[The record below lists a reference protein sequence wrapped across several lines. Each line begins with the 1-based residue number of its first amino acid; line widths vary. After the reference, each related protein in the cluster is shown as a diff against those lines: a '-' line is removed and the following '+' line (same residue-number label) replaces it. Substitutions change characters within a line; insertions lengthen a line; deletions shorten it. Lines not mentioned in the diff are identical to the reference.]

1 MMATMEGL
9 PSCPTVFSRSS
20 QRPYLRVKHI
30 LRFSRRRC
38 QHGGGRSSVSR
49 MPRRR
54 GMLRNDMGT
63 ASTEQSELAAATAKR
78 RTFAII
84 SHPDAGKTTLT
95 EKLLLYSGLIRTAGM
110 VRGRKGGKTA
120 ASDWMG
126 MEQERGISITASAM
140 QFPYKH
146 AVINLLD
153 TPGHQDFSEDTYR
166 TLTAA
171 DSAIMVIDAAKG
183 VEAQTR
189 KLFAVC
195 RMRRI
200 PVLTFVNKMDLPGR
214 PPLDLMTEVE
224 QALSIHASAVNW
236 PIGSGSD
243 FAGIVTRDDH
253 RVALFSKTA
262 HGGATKVDVQTM
274 DLADLSTSGRVLPD
288 VMGQVEHDLELLA
301 IAGNPFTRDAFLEGD
316 VTPVFF
322 GSALT
327 NFGVESFLDAFVDL
341 APSPTSRLADG
352 DDGSELAIDP
362 IDRPF
367 SAYVFKLQANMNP
380 KHRDSTAFLRV
391 CSGRFERDMVVKHQ
405 RLGREVRLS
414 RPHSLVAQ
422 ERSTVEEAFP
432 GDIIGI
438 INPGL
443 FAIGDTI
450 SVTGGFA
457 FKPLPQFQPEIFAR
471 IRPTDVGKRKA
482 FDKGMEQMAQEGT
495 VQILRSL
502 NDLESLVAAV
512 GRLQFDVLQYRLRHE
527 YRVET
532 VLDLLSYTCSAWLEG
547 DPATFKT
554 PSASMIV
561 KDQRGRVV
569 VLFQDV
575 VMKNIGR
582 ERNPGHVL
590 KDMG

>member
-1 MMATMEGL
+1 MMDATLQG
-9 PSCPTVFSRSS
+9 
-20 QRPYLRVKHI
+20 
-30 LRFSRRRC
+30 
-38 QHGGGRSSVSR
+38 
-49 MPRRR
+49 
-54 GMLRNDMGT
+54 
-63 ASTEQSELAAATAKR
+63 ELATETAKR

-110 VRGRKGGKTA
+110 VRGRKGGKVT

-146 AVINLLD
+146 AIVNLLD

-200 PVLTFVNKMDLPGR
+200 PVLTLINKMDLPGR

-224 QALSIHASAVNW
+224 QALSIHAAAVNW
-236 PIGSGSD
+236 PIGSGSE
-243 FAGIVTRDDH
+243 FVGIVTRGDGM
-253 RVALFSKTA
+253 VQLFNKTA
-262 HGGATKVDVQTM
+262 HGGATKVEVDRLPLTDLRRCARVSRETVAQVQ
-274 DLADLSTSGRVLPD
+274 
-288 VMGQVEHDLELLA
+288 HDLELLE
-301 IAGNPFTRDAFLEGD
+301 IAGNPFTRDEFLRGE

-322 GSALT
+322 ASALT
-327 NFGVESFLDAFVDL
+327 NFGIESFLDAFVDL
-341 APSPTSRLADG
+341 APCPGARPADG
-352 DDGSELAIDP
+352 DDGTELTVDP
-362 IDRPF
+362 IERPF

-380 KHRDSTAFLRV
+380 KHRDSTAFLRI
-391 CSGRFERDMVVKHQ
+391 CSGRFERDMVVKHH

-422 ERSTVEEAFP
+422 ERSTVEEAYP

-438 INPGL
+438 INPGV

-450 SVTGGFA
+450 SVTGGFN

-482 FDKGMEQMAQEGT
+482 FDKGMDQMAQEGT
-495 VQILRSL
+495 VQIMRTL

-532 VLDLLSYTCSAWLEG
+532 VLEPLPFTCSAWLDG
-547 DPATFKT
+547 DPATFKA
-554 PSASMIV
+554 PSASMLV

-569 VLFQDV
+569 VLFGDHL
-575 VMKNIGR
+575 MKTIAR
-582 ERNPGHVL
+582 DRNPDHIL
-590 KDMG
+590 RDMG

>member
-1 MMATMEGL
+1 M
-9 PSCPTVFSRSS
+9 
-20 QRPYLRVKHI
+20 
-30 LRFSRRRC
+30 RFSATRGRPSRRLVV
-38 QHGGGRSSVSR
+38 GGRPASATRTSR
-49 MPRRR
+49 LVVRYD
-54 GMLRNDMGT
+54 MLRNIMGST
-63 ASTEQSELAAATAKR
+63 STEQSELAAATAKR

-140 QFPYKH
+140 QFPYKD

-224 QALSIHASAVNW
+224 QALTIHASAVNW

-243 FAGIVTRDDH
+243 FAGIVTREDN

-262 HGGATKVDVQTM
+262 HGGATKVDVRTM
-274 DLADLSTSGRVLPD
+274 DLADLAASGRVSPD
-288 VMGQVEHDLELLA
+288 VMAQVQPDLELLA
-301 IAGNPFTRDAFLEGD
+301 IAGNPFSHERFLEGD

-327 NFGVESFLDAFVDL
+327 NFGVESFLDAFVRL
-341 APSPTSRLADG
+341 APSPGARPADG
-352 DDGSELAIDP
+352 DDGVELAIDP
-362 IDRPF
+362 IERPF

-405 RLGREVRLS
+405 RLGRDVRLS

-438 INPGL
+438 INPGV

-471 IRPTDVGKRKA
+471 IRPTDVTKRKA

-495 VQILRSL
+495 VQIMRSL
-502 NDLESLVAAV
+502 NDLDSLVAAV

-532 VLDLLSYTCSAWLEG
+532 VLDLLPFTCSAWLEG
-547 DPATFKT
+547 DPVTFKA
-554 PSASMIV
+554 PSTSMIV

-569 VLFQDV
+569 VLFQDAL
-575 VMKNIGR
+575 MKSIGR
-582 ERNPGHVL
+582 DRNPDHIL

>member
-1 MMATMEGL
+1 ML
-9 PSCPTVFSRSS
+9 
-20 QRPYLRVKHI
+20 
-30 LRFSRRRC
+30 
-38 QHGGGRSSVSR
+38 HGAMTTDTS
-49 MPRRR
+49 
-54 GMLRNDMGT
+54 LL
-63 ASTEQSELAAATAKR
+63 SELSAAAARR

-110 VRGRKGGKTA
+110 VRGRKGGKAT

-140 QFPYKH
+140 QFPYKQ

-195 RMRRI
+195 RLRRI
-200 PVLTFVNKMDLPGR
+200 PVLTLINKMDLPGR

-224 QALSIHASAVNW
+224 QALNIHASAVNW
-236 PIGSGSD
+236 PIGSGSE
-243 FAGIVTRDDH
+243 FVGIVNRENS
-253 RVALFSKTA
+253 RVELFSRTA
-262 HGGATKVDVQTM
+262 HGGATKVDVDTM
-274 DLADLSTSGRVLPD
+274 ALANLAQSGRVSPEVLE
-288 VMGQVEHDLELLA
+288 QVQHDLELLE
-301 IAGNPFTRDAFLEGD
+301 IAGNPFDRKLFLQGE

-322 GSALT
+322 ASALT
-327 NFGVESFLDAFVDL
+327 NFGIESFLDAFVKL
-341 APSPTSRLADG
+341 APSPGARPADAENG
-352 DDGSELAIDP
+352 AELSIDP
-362 IDRPF
+362 IERPF

-391 CSGRFERDMVVKHQ
+391 CSGRFERDMLVKHH

-450 SVTGGFA
+450 STTGGFN

-471 IRPTDVGKRKA
+471 IRPSDVGKRKP
-482 FDKGMEQMAQEGT
+482 FDKGMWQMAQEGT
-495 VQILRSL
+495 VQILHSL
-502 NDLESLVAAV
+502 HDQEPLVAAV
-512 GRLQFDVLQYRLRHE
+512 GRLQFDVLQYRLRSE

-532 VLDLLSYTCSAWLEG
+532 MLDQLPFTCSAWLDG
-547 DPATFKT
+547 DPATFKA

-561 KDQRGRVV
+561 KDQRDRIV
-569 VLFQDV
+569 VLFGDQL
-575 VMKNIGR
+575 MKSIAR
-582 ERNPGHVL
+582 DRNPGHTL
-590 KDMG
+590 RDMG

>member
-1 MMATMEGL
+1 
-9 PSCPTVFSRSS
+9 
-20 QRPYLRVKHI
+20 
-30 LRFSRRRC
+30 
-38 QHGGGRSSVSR
+38 
-49 MPRRR
+49 
-54 GMLRNDMGT
+54 MLRAMMRTDT
-63 ASTEQSELAAATAKR
+63 TEHNELAIATAKR

-140 QFPYKH
+140 QFPYKD
-146 AVINLLD
+146 AIINLLD

-195 RMRRI
+195 RLRRI
-200 PVLTFVNKMDLPGR
+200 PVLTLVNKMDLPGR

-224 QALSIHASAVNW
+224 QALTIHASAVNW

-243 FAGIVTRDDH
+243 FAGIVTRADN

-274 DLADLSTSGRVLPD
+274 ALEDLATSGRVSPE
-288 VMGQVEHDLELLA
+288 VMAQVQHDLELLA
-301 IAGNPFTRDAFLEGD
+301 IAGNPLSHEQFLGGE

-322 GSALT
+322 ASALT
-327 NFGVESFLDAFVDL
+327 NFGVESFLDAFVQL
-341 APSPTSRLADG
+341 APAPGARLADT
-352 DDGSELAIDP
+352 DDGGEQSIDP
-362 IDRPF
+362 IEQPF

-391 CSGRFERDMVVKHQ
+391 CSGRFERDMVVKHH
-405 RLGREVRLS
+405 RLGRDVRLS

-438 INPGL
+438 INPGV

-450 SVTGGFA
+450 SVTGGFR

-471 IRPTDVGKRKA
+471 IRPTDVGKRKS

-532 VLDLLSYTCSAWLEG
+532 VLDTLPIMCSAWLEG
-547 DPATFKT
+547 DPETFKR

-569 VLFQDV
+569 VLFGDHL
-575 VMKNIGR
+575 MKTIAR
-582 ERNPGHVL
+582 DRNPDHVL

>member
-1 MMATMEGL
+1 MLRATM
-9 PSCPTVFSRSS
+9 
-20 QRPYLRVKHI
+20 
-30 LRFSRRRC
+30 
-38 QHGGGRSSVSR
+38 
-49 MPRRR
+49 
-54 GMLRNDMGT
+54 N
-63 ASTEQSELAAATAKR
+63 TETSLQSELAAATAQR

-95 EKLLLYSGLIRTAGM
+95 EKLLLYSGMIRTAGM
-110 VRGRKGGKTA
+110 VRGRKGGKVA

-140 QFPYKH
+140 QFGYKD

-171 DSAIMVIDAAKG
+171 DSAIMVIDASKG

-195 RMRRI
+195 RLRRI
-200 PVLTFVNKMDLPGR
+200 PVLTLINKMDLPGR

-224 QALSIHASAVNW
+224 QALDIHASAINW
-236 PIGSGSD
+236 PVGSGSE
-243 FAGIVTRDDH
+243 FVGIVH
-253 RVALFSKTA
+253 RADGLVHLFSKTSP
-262 HGGATKVDVQTM
+262 GGARKAGLD
-274 DLADLSTSGRVLPD
+274 DFALADLPRSARVSHE
-288 VMGQVEHDLELLA
+288 VVAQVRHDLELLE
-301 IAGNPFTRDAFLEGD
+301 IAGNPFTREALLQGE

-322 GSALT
+322 ASALT
-327 NFGVESFLDAFVDL
+327 NFGIESFLDAFVKL
-341 APSPTSRLADG
+341 APSPGARPADG
-352 DDGSELAIDP
+352 VDGSELSVDP
-362 IDRPF
+362 IETPF

-391 CSGRFERDMVVKHQ
+391 CSGRFERDMVVKHH

-422 ERSTVEEAFP
+422 ERSTVEVAYP

-443 FAIGDTI
+443 FTIGDTI
-450 SVTGGFA
+450 SVTGGFN

-482 FDKGMEQMAQEGT
+482 FDKGMWQMAQEGT

-502 NDLESLVAAV
+502 NEMESLVAAV

-532 VLDLLSYTCSAWLEG
+532 VLEPLSFTCSAWLDG
-547 DPATFKT
+547 DPDTFEP
-554 PSASMIV
+554 PSTSMIV
-561 KDQRGRVV
+561 KDQRDRIV
-569 VLFQDV
+569 VLFASPL
-575 VMKNIGR
+575 MKTIAR
-582 ERNPGHVL
+582 DRNPAHTL
-590 KDMG
+590 RDMG

>member
-1 MMATMEGL
+1 
-9 PSCPTVFSRSS
+9 
-20 QRPYLRVKHI
+20 
-30 LRFSRRRC
+30 
-38 QHGGGRSSVSR
+38 
-49 MPRRR
+49 
-54 GMLRNDMGT
+54 MLRGIMPTDT
-63 ASTEQSELAAATAKR
+63 SLSQSELAAATAKR

-95 EKLLLYSGLIRTAGM
+95 EKLLLYSGMIRTAGM
-110 VRGRKGGKTA
+110 VRGRKGAKAA

-140 QFPYKH
+140 QFDYKD

-183 VEAQTR
+183 VEAQTK

-195 RMRRI
+195 RLRRI
-200 PVLTFVNKMDLPGR
+200 PVLTLINKMDLPGR
-214 PPLDLMTEVE
+214 QPLDLMAEVE
-224 QALSIHASAVNW
+224 QALDIHASAVNW
-236 PIGSGSD
+236 PVGSGGD
-243 FAGIVTRDDH
+243 FVGIVDRADS
-253 RVALFSKTA
+253 RVHLFSKA
-262 HGGATKVDVQTM
+262 APGGATKAVQE
-274 DLADLSTSGRVLPD
+274 DLLLTELSAGGRVSHD
-288 VMGQVEHDLELLA
+288 VLTQLHHDLELLD
-301 IAGNPFTRDAFLEGD
+301 IAGNPFTRDSFLQGA

-327 NFGVESFLDAFVDL
+327 NFGIERFFNAFVTL
-341 APSPTSRLADG
+341 APTPGARPADG
-352 DDGSELAIDP
+352 LDGSEQSVDP
-362 IDRPF
+362 IETPF

-391 CSGRFERDMVVKHQ
+391 CSGRFERDMVVKHH

-422 ERSTVEEAFP
+422 ARSTVEEAFP

-438 INPGL
+438 VNPGI

-450 SVTGGFA
+450 SVTGVFN

-471 IRPTDVGKRKA
+471 IRPTDVDKRKA
-482 FDKGMEQMAQEGT
+482 FDKGMGQMAQEGT

-502 NDLESLVAAV
+502 NEREFLVAAV

-532 VLDLLSYTCSAWLEG
+532 VLDVLPHTCSAWLEG
-547 DPATFKT
+547 DPTTFWP
-554 PSASMIV
+554 PSDSIIL
-561 KDQRGRVV
+561 KDQRDRLV
-569 VLFQDV
+569 VLFTDPRR
-575 VMKNIGR
+575 KAFAR
-582 ERNPGHVL
+582 ERNPKHTL
-590 KDMG
+590 RDMG

>member
-1 MMATMEGL
+1 
-9 PSCPTVFSRSS
+9 
-20 QRPYLRVKHI
+20 
-30 LRFSRRRC
+30 
-38 QHGGGRSSVSR
+38 
-49 MPRRR
+49 
-54 GMLRNDMGT
+54 MLRRIMTMDT
-63 ASTEQSELAAATAKR
+63 ITQSELGIETAKR

-95 EKLLLYSGLIRTAGM
+95 EKLLLYSGMIRTAGM
-110 VRGRKGGKTA
+110 VRGRKGGKATS
-120 ASDWMG
+120 SDWMG

-140 QFPYKH
+140 QFPYKD

-200 PVLTFVNKMDLPGR
+200 PVLTLINKMDLPAR
-214 PPLDLMTEVE
+214 PALDLMTEVE
-224 QALSIHASAVNW
+224 QALNIHASPINW
-236 PIGSGSD
+236 PVGSGSE
-243 FAGIVTRDDH
+243 FAGIVNRADG
-253 RVALFSKTA
+253 RVQLFRKTA
-262 HGGATKVDVQTM
+262 PGGATKVAVEDLV
-274 DLADLSTSGRVLPD
+274 LADLGRSGRVSEEVLAH
-288 VMGQVEHDLELLA
+288 VQHDLELLD
-301 IAGNPFTRDAFLEGD
+301 IAGNPFTRASLLAGD

-322 GSALT
+322 ASALT
-327 NFGVESFLDAFVDL
+327 NFGVENFLDAFVSL
-341 APSPTSRLADG
+341 APCPSARLADRE
-352 DDGSELAIDP
+352 DGSEMLVDP
-362 IDRPF
+362 VENSF

-391 CSGRFERDMVVKHQ
+391 CSGRFERDMIVRHH

-422 ERSTVEEAFP
+422 ERSTVEEAYP

-450 SVTGGFA
+450 SLTGGFN

-471 IRPTDVGKRKA
+471 IRPADVGKRKA
-482 FDKGMEQMAQEGT
+482 FDKGMGQMAQEGT
-495 VQILRSL
+495 VQIMRSL
-502 NDLESLVAAV
+502 NDQESLVAAV
-512 GRLQFDVLQYRLRHE
+512 GRLQFDVLQYRLRQE
-527 YRVET
+527 YGVET
-532 VLDLLSYTCSAWLEG
+532 ALDQLPFTCSAWLDG
-547 DPATFKT
+547 DHRTFKA

-561 KDQRGRVV
+561 KDSRDRIV
-569 VLFQDV
+569 VLFGDHL
-575 VMKNIGR
+575 MKTIAR
-582 ERNPGHVL
+582 DRNPDHTL
-590 KDMG
+590 RDMG

>member
-1 MMATMEGL
+1 
-9 PSCPTVFSRSS
+9 
-20 QRPYLRVKHI
+20 
-30 LRFSRRRC
+30 
-38 QHGGGRSSVSR
+38 
-49 MPRRR
+49 
-54 GMLRNDMGT
+54 MLRHNMRS
-63 ASTEQSELAAATAKR
+63 ASTEQSEIAAATAKR

-126 MEQERGISITASAM
+126 LEQERGISITASAM
-140 QFPYKH
+140 QFPYKD

-195 RMRRI
+195 RLRRI

-224 QALSIHASAVNW
+224 EALTIHASAVNW

-274 DLADLSTSGRVLPD
+274 DFADLSASDRVVPD
-288 VMGQVEHDLELLA
+288 VMSQVEHDLELLA
-301 IAGNPFTRDAFLEGD
+301 IAGNPFAQDRFLDGD

-327 NFGVESFLDAFVDL
+327 NFGVESFLDTFVRL
-341 APSPTSRLADG
+341 APSPAARPADG
-352 DDGSELAIDP
+352 DDGNELAIDP
-362 IDRPF
+362 IERPF

-391 CSGRFERDMVVKHQ
+391 CSGRFERDMVVKHH
-405 RLGREVRLS
+405 RLGREIRLS

-432 GDIIGI
+432 GDIVGI
-438 INPGL
+438 INPGV

-495 VQILRSL
+495 VQIMRSL
-502 NDLESLVAAV
+502 NNLDSLVAAV

-527 YRVET
+527 YRVES
-532 VLDLLSYTCSAWLEG
+532 VLDMLPFTCSAWLEG
-547 DPATFKT
+547 DPTTFKA
-554 PSASMIV
+554 PSTSMIV

-569 VLFQDV
+569 VLFQDTL
-575 VMKNIGR
+575 MKNIGR
-582 ERNPGHVL
+582 ERNRDHVL

>member
-1 MMATMEGL
+1 
-9 PSCPTVFSRSS
+9 
-20 QRPYLRVKHI
+20 
-30 LRFSRRRC
+30 
-38 QHGGGRSSVSR
+38 
-49 MPRRR
+49 
-54 GMLRNDMGT
+54 MLRGSMRV

-140 QFPYKH
+140 QFPYKN

-195 RMRRI
+195 RLRRI

-243 FAGIVTRDDH
+243 FAGIVTRDDN

-262 HGGATKVDVQTM
+262 HGGATKVDVQSM
-274 DLADLSTSGRVLPD
+274 ALAELAAGGRVSQDALA
-288 VMGQVEHDLELLA
+288 QAHHDLELLA
-301 IAGNPFTRDAFLEGD
+301 IAGNPFSSGQFLDGE

-327 NFGVESFLDAFVDL
+327 NFGVESFLDAFVRL
-341 APSPTSRLADG
+341 APSPGARPADG
-352 DDGSELAIDP
+352 DDGVELAIDP
-362 IDRPF
+362 IERPF

-380 KHRDSTAFLRV
+380 KHRDSTAFLRI
-391 CSGRFERDMVVKHQ
+391 CSGRFERDMVVKHH
-405 RLGREVRLS
+405 RLGRDVRLS

-438 INPGL
+438 INPGV

-495 VQILRSL
+495 VQIMRSL

-532 VLDLLSYTCSAWLEG
+532 VLDPLPFTCSAWLEG
-547 DPATFKT
+547 DPTTFKA

-561 KDQRGRVV
+561 KDQRGRAV
-569 VLFQDV
+569 VLFQDGL
-575 VMKNIGR
+575 MKSIGR
-582 ERNPGHVL
+582 DRNPDHVL

>member
-1 MMATMEGL
+1 M
-9 PSCPTVFSRSS
+9 R
-20 QRPYLRVKHI
+20 
-30 LRFSRRRC
+30 
-38 QHGGGRSSVSR
+38 
-49 MPRRR
+49 
-54 GMLRNDMGT
+54 T

-110 VRGRKGGKTA
+110 VRGRKGGKAA

-140 QFPYKH
+140 QFPYKE

-224 QALSIHASAVNW
+224 QALTIHASAVNW

-243 FAGIVTRDDH
+243 FAGIVTREDH

-262 HGGATKVDVQTM
+262 HGGATKVNVQSMT
-274 DLADLSTSGRVLPD
+274 LADLSASGRVAPD
-288 VMGQVEHDLELLA
+288 VMGQVQHDLELLA
-301 IAGNPFTRDAFLEGD
+301 IAGNPFTHERFLEGD

-327 NFGVESFLDAFVDL
+327 NFGVESFLDAFVRL
-341 APSPTSRLADG
+341 APFPGARPADG
-352 DDGSELAIDP
+352 DDGTELTIDP
-362 IDRPF
+362 IERPF

-391 CSGRFERDMVVKHQ
+391 CSGRFERDMVVKHH
-405 RLGREVRLS
+405 RLNRDVRLS
-414 RPHSLVAQ
+414 RPHSLIAQ

-438 INPGL
+438 INPGV

-471 IRPTDVGKRKA
+471 IRPTDVGKRKP

-495 VQILRSL
+495 VQIMRSL
-502 NDLESLVAAV
+502 NDVDSLVAAV

-532 VLDLLSYTCSAWLEG
+532 VLDLLPFTCSAWLEG
-547 DPATFKT
+547 DPATFKA
-554 PSASMIV
+554 PSTSMVV
-561 KDQRGRVV
+561 KDQRGRLV
-569 VLFQDV
+569 VLFQDTL
-575 VMKNIGR
+575 MKSIGR
-582 ERNPGHVL
+582 DRNPEHVL
-590 KDMG
+590 NDMG

>member
-1 MMATMEGL
+1 
-9 PSCPTVFSRSS
+9 
-20 QRPYLRVKHI
+20 
-30 LRFSRRRC
+30 
-38 QHGGGRSSVSR
+38 
-49 MPRRR
+49 
-54 GMLRNDMGT
+54 MLRAMMRTDT
-63 ASTEQSELAAATAKR
+63 TEHNELAIATAKR

-140 QFPYKH
+140 QFPYKD
-146 AVINLLD
+146 AIINLLD

-195 RMRRI
+195 RLRRI
-200 PVLTFVNKMDLPGR
+200 PVLTLVNKMDLPGR

-224 QALSIHASAVNW
+224 QALTIHASAVNW

-243 FAGIVTRDDH
+243 FAGIVTRADN

-274 DLADLSTSGRVLPD
+274 ALEDLAKSGRVSPE
-288 VMGQVEHDLELLA
+288 VMTQVQHDLELLT
-301 IAGNPFTRDAFLEGD
+301 IAGNPLSHEQFLGGE

-322 GSALT
+322 ASALT
-327 NFGVESFLDAFVDL
+327 NFGVESFLDAFVQL
-341 APSPTSRLADG
+341 APAPGARLADT
-352 DDGSELAIDP
+352 DDGGEQSIDP
-362 IDRPF
+362 IEQPF

-391 CSGRFERDMVVKHQ
+391 CSGRFERDMVVKHH
-405 RLGREVRLS
+405 RLGRDVRLS

-438 INPGL
+438 INPGV

-450 SVTGGFA
+450 SVTGGFR

-471 IRPTDVGKRKA
+471 IRPTDVGKRKS

-495 VQILRSL
+495 VQIMRSL

-532 VLDLLSYTCSAWLEG
+532 VLDTLPFTCSAWLEG
-547 DPATFKT
+547 DPETFKR

-569 VLFQDV
+569 VLFGDHL
-575 VMKNIGR
+575 MKTIAR
-582 ERNPGHVL
+582 DRNPDHVL

>member
-1 MMATMEGL
+1 
-9 PSCPTVFSRSS
+9 
-20 QRPYLRVKHI
+20 
-30 LRFSRRRC
+30 
-38 QHGGGRSSVSR
+38 
-49 MPRRR
+49 
-54 GMLRNDMGT
+54 MLRDSMRT

-110 VRGRKGGKTA
+110 VRGRKGRKTA

-140 QFPYKH
+140 QFPYKD

-195 RMRRI
+195 RLRRI

-224 QALSIHASAVNW
+224 QALTIHASAVNW

-243 FAGIVTRDDH
+243 FAGIVTRDDN

-274 DLADLSTSGRVLPD
+274 ALADLAASGRVSAD
-288 VMGQVEHDLELLA
+288 VMGQVQHDLELLA
-301 IAGNPFTRDAFLEGD
+301 IAGNPLSHEQFLDGD

-327 NFGVESFLDAFVDL
+327 NFGVESFLDAFVRL
-341 APSPTSRLADG
+341 APSPGARSADG
-352 DDGSELAIDP
+352 EDGVELTIDP
-362 IDRPF
+362 VERPF

-391 CSGRFERDMVVKHQ
+391 CSGRFERDMVVKHH
-405 RLGREVRLS
+405 RLGRDVRLS

-450 SVTGGFA
+450 STTGGFA

-495 VQILRSL
+495 VQIMRSL

-532 VLDLLSYTCSAWLEG
+532 VLDALPFTCSAWLEG
-547 DPATFKT
+547 NPATFKA
-554 PSASMIV
+554 PSTSMIV

-569 VLFQDV
+569 VLFQDAL
-575 VMKNIGR
+575 MKNIGR
-582 ERNPGHVL
+582 DRNPDHIL

>member
-1 MMATMEGL
+1 MAL
-9 PSCPTVFSRSS
+9 
-20 QRPYLRVKHI
+20 
-30 LRFSRRRC
+30 
-38 QHGGGRSSVSR
+38 
-49 MPRRR
+49 
-54 GMLRNDMGT
+54 DT
-63 ASTEQSELAAATAKR
+63 ALHQGELAAATAKR

-95 EKLLLYSGLIRTAGM
+95 EKLLLYSGMIRTAGM
-110 VRGRKGGKTA
+110 VRGRKGGKVA

-146 AVINLLD
+146 AIINLLD

-195 RMRRI
+195 RFRRI
-200 PVLTFVNKMDLPGR
+200 PVLTLINKMDLPGR

-224 QALSIHASAVNW
+224 QALDIHASAINW
-236 PIGSGSD
+236 PVGSGSE
-243 FAGIVTRDDH
+243 FAGIVNRADG
-253 RVALFSKTA
+253 RVKLFSKSA
-262 HGGATKVDVQTM
+262 PGGATKAAV
-274 DLADLSTSGRVLPD
+274 ADLTLEELQHSGRVHEEVLA
-288 VMGQVEHDLELLA
+288 QVRHDLELLD
-301 IAGNPFTRDAFLEGD
+301 IAGNPFAREEFLAGA

-322 GSALT
+322 ASALT
-327 NFGVESFLDAFVDL
+327 NFGIENFLDAFVTL
-341 APSPTSRLADG
+341 APQPSARPADG
-352 DDGSELAIDP
+352 VDGSELLVDP
-362 IDRPF
+362 ITTPF

-391 CSGRFERDMVVKHQ
+391 CSGRFERDMVVKHH
-405 RLGREVRLS
+405 RLDREVRLS

-422 ERSTVEEAFP
+422 ERSTVEEAYP

-438 INPGL
+438 INPGI

-450 SVTGGFA
+450 SLAGGFN

-482 FDKGMEQMAQEGT
+482 FDKGMGQMAQEGT
-495 VQILRSL
+495 VQILRSP
-502 NDLESLVAAV
+502 NEMESLVAAV

-532 VLDLLSYTCSAWLEG
+532 VLEPLSFTCSAWLEG
-547 DPATFKT
+547 DVATFKAPT
-554 PSASMIV
+554 ESIVV
-561 KDQRGRVV
+561 KDQRDRLV
-569 VLFQDV
+569 VLFTDQR
-575 VMKNIGR
+575 MKALAR
-582 ERNPGHVL
+582 ERNPSHTL
-590 KDMG
+590 RDMG